1 MQRLLVLGF
10 LNLASSN
17 SIPPKAGED
26 VSISSARSCV
36 VRLVRRTSKSTACWP
51 DGDPRRG
58 GYFGCKDN
66 NTVFVSGFCA
76 GLFQCGEGATVVC
89 GPTSRQHNYNECTC
103 RTPCHQNVY
112 TIQESAKKGA
122 PCPPAMPMPLLP
134 PLPPTPPAVP
144 LPVDSTSAP
153 LHKGAH
159 ETHDH
164 TSHAHGGHGQHGA
177 APTDGHAVAA
187 AAADPVNGR

>member
-1 MQRLLVLGF
+1 MF
-10 LNLASSN
+10 LFPARGAASSVW
-17 SIPPKAGED
+17 SAAQARAQRAGLTETRA
-26 VSISSARSCV
+26 VAVTLGAKTTTRYSC
-36 VRLVRRTSKSTACWP
+36 R
-51 DGDPRRG
+51 D
-58 GYFGCKDN
+58 F
-66 NTVFVSGFCA
+66 A

-134 PLPPTPPAVP
+134 PLPPTPPAAP
-144 LPVDSTSAP
+144 LPLDSTSAP

-177 APTDGHAVAA
+177 APADGHAVAA